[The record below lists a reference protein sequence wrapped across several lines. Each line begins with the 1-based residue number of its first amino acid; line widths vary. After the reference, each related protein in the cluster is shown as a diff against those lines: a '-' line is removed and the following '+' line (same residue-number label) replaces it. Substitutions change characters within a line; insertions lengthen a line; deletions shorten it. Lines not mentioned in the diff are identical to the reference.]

1 MQSDRR
7 GSVSYD
13 RIGVGSGHYCIEQQ
27 HGRRNSSEGDRGHQ
41 LGGKVQKM
49 DVSRW
54 PDLCHCYGKDFC
66 DQVPERGKQTF
77 NAPQATAA
85 PAQVQAQNPQP
96 RNYYS
101 QNTQPVQ
108 TPVIKEKKAK
118 SRYKPHFEGGIN
130 LGYALGLEDG
140 YRVDYDGGYDYDVS
154 SVSTDAIV
162 AEITAGCRINPYVFV
177 GGTTGI
183 YYYYDM
189 SAYVI
194 PILPTAKLGYPI
206 NQKWSV
212 YAEVGLGVGIG
223 VGDYSS
229 SAEFMYKV
237 GPMFKVNNFNFGF
250 HYSSPAEGLS
260 NIAFK
265 FGWTF

>member
-1 MQSDRR
+1 MLNLTKCKAIVGALFLTI
-7 GSVSYD
+7 GSVSAQD
-13 RIGVGSGHYCIEQQ
+13 IIVLNNNTADEIQAKVMEVT
-27 HGRRNSSEGDRGHQ
+27 NSEVKYKKWTYQDGPTFAIATAKIFVIKYQNG
-41 LGGKVQKM
+41 
-49 DVSRW
+49 
-54 PDLCHCYGKDFC
+54 
-66 DQVPERGKQTF
+66 EKQTF
-77 NAPQATAA
+77 NAPQATA
-85 PAQVQAQNPQP
+85 QAQNPQP

-108 TPVIKEKKAK
+108 TPVIKEKKP
-118 SRYKPHFEGGIN
+118 RYKPHFEGGIN
-130 LGYALGLEDG
+130 LGYALGLDEVWAWDP
-140 YRVDYDGGYDYDVS
+140 DEYDVS
-154 SVSTDAIV
+154 RVSSDAIV

-183 YYYYDM
+183 YYHYDM
-189 SAYVI
+189 SSYVI

-223 VGDYSS
+223 CGDNMEG
-229 SAEFMYKV
+229 AEFMYKV
-237 GPMFKVNNFNFGF
+237 GPMFKVNDFNFGF
-250 HYSSPAEGLS
+250 HYSSPAEGLG